1 MASLTIR
8 LPQGKVR
15 TVLLHKRITS
25 IGRSADND
33 VTLEDPSVP
42 DSALHV
48 LFDGARYQLGS
59 LGATFQVNGKKRDSA
74 VLATSD
80 VIRVGA
86 TELVFTREEAAPGPA
101 PVPSPL
107 LSLTHEAEPTA
118 DPDSTTREV
127 PGVVGRELLLLRRL
141 TAFSARVLGG
151 GASRDTLLEN
161 LLDEAIEVTRA
172 DKGFLILRDNGELRV
187 KVARNLSRE
196 NLEDAVER
204 VSDSIIE
211 KVVRTRQ
218 PLILSDALEDPE
230 FKASKSVVNLQM
242 LSVMCVPLVRD
253 DELFGVLYVGND
265 RLVNRFEPK
274 SLDMLTIFAAQALL
288 LIHNALLVN
297 DLKLDNTE
305 LRKRLDD
312 TRYGEIVG
320 ACQGMLDVYK
330 RIDKIAPT
338 DISVLITGETGTGKE
353 LIARELHRHSPRA
366 KGPFVTINCGAIPE
380 NLLESELFGHVRGA
394 FTGAVNTKV
403 GRFQAAIG
411 GTLFLDEIGEMPLQL
426 QVKLLRALQE
436 KVVYKVGDH
445 RGEPVDI
452 RVVTATNRVLEDEV
466 RKGTFREDLY
476 YRLNVV
482 TLKLPPLRERG
493 EDLFVLGKYFLQ
505 KYAKEFGAR
514 TRGFS
519 PSATVAM
526 KKYGWPGNI
535 RELENRIKKA
545 VVLSDKPLIGPDDLD
560 LKPEN
565 LEPVLPLAEARER
578 WQKQYIQEVYERNN
592 RNKTKTAK
600 DLGVDPRTIFRHF
613 EKLEADKS
621 GEPSPSAGDGDEE
634 LL

>member
-1 MASLTIR
+1 MASLSIR
-8 LPQGKVR
+8 TPDGKVR
-15 TVLLHKRITS
+15 TVPLHKRITS
-25 IGRSADND
+25 IGRSTDND
-33 VTLEDPSVP
+33 VALSDPSVP
-42 DSALHV
+42 DSALHL

-80 VIRVGA
+80 IIRVGA
-86 TELVFTREEAAPGPA
+86 TELVFTREDATHAPTPA
-101 PVPSPL
+101 PVAT
-107 LSLTHEAEPTA
+107 LSITHETEPAA
-118 DPDSTTREV
+118 DPDSTTRDM

-141 TAFSARVLGG
+141 TAFSERLLGSSG
-151 GASRDTLLEN
+151 RDTLLEQ

-172 DKGFLILRDNGELRV
+172 DKGFLILREDGELRV

-204 VSDSIIE
+204 VSDSIVE
-211 KVVRTRQ
+211 KVVRTRK
-218 PLILSDALEDPE
+218 PLILSDALDDPE

-242 LSVMCVPLVRD
+242 LSVMCVPLLRD
-253 DELFGVLYVGND
+253 GELFGVLYVGND

-288 LIHNALLVN
+288 LIQNALLVN
-297 DLKLDNTE
+297 GLKLDNTE
-305 LRKRLDD
+305 LRKRLED

-320 ACQGMLDVYK
+320 TCQGMIDVYK

-366 KGPFVTINCGAIPE
+366 KGPFITINCGAIPE

-452 RVVTATNRVLEDEV
+452 RVVAATNRVLEDEV
-466 RKGTFREDLY
+466 RKGGFREDLY

-482 TLKLPPLRERG
+482 TLKLPPLHERG

-505 KYAKEFGAR
+505 KYAKEFSSKVK
-514 TRGFS
+514 GFS

-526 KKYGWPGNI
+526 KKYAWPGNI

-545 VVLSDKPLIGPDDLD
+545 VVLADKPLLGADDLD

-613 EKLEADKS
+613 EKLEADKTGGPLPP
-621 GEPSPSAGDGDEE
+621 GEEGDEE

>member
-1 MASLTIR
+1 MASLTVR
-8 LPQGKVR
+8 SPEGKVR
-15 TVLLHKRITS
+15 TVPLHKRITS

-33 VTLEDPSVP
+33 VQLEDPSVP
-42 DSALHV
+42 ESALHV
-48 LFDGARYQLGS
+48 LFDGTRYQLGS
-59 LGATFQVNGKKRDSA
+59 LGAAFQVNGKKRDNH
-74 VLATSD
+74 VLASDD

-86 TELVFTREEAAPGPA
+86 TELVFAREDAAPKPPPTPA
-101 PVPSPL
+101 
-107 LSLTHEAEPTA
+107 LSVTHEATS
-118 DPDSTTREV
+118 DPDSHTRDM
-127 PGVVGRELLLLRRL
+127 PGVVGRELVLLRRL
-141 TAFSARVLGG
+141 TAFSERLLGTS
-151 GASRDTLLEN
+151 SRDELLEG

-172 DKGFLILRDNGELRV
+172 DKGFLILRENGELSV

-196 NLEDAVER
+196 NLEDATAR

-211 KVVRTRQ
+211 KVVRTRK
-218 PLILSDALEDPE
+218 PLILSDALDDPE
-230 FKASKSVVNLQM
+230 FKSSKSVVNLKL
-242 LSVMCVPLVRD
+242 LSVMCVPLVRN

-288 LIHNALLVN
+288 LIQNALLVN

-312 TRYGEIVG
+312 THYGEIVG
-320 ACQGMLDVYK
+320 ACQGMLDVYR

-353 LIARELHRHSPRA
+353 LIAREIHRHSPRA
-366 KGPFVTINCGAIPE
+366 KGPFITINCGAIPE

-403 GRFQAAIG
+403 GKFQAAIG

-452 RVVTATNRVLEDEV
+452 RVVAATNRVLEEEV

-505 KYAKEFGAR
+505 KYAKEFNSKAK
-514 TRGFS
+514 GFS

-545 VVLSDKPLIGPDDLD
+545 VVLADKPLLGPDDLD
-560 LKPEN
+560 LRPES
-565 LEPVLPLAEARER
+565 LEPVLPLSEARER

-613 EKLEADKS
+613 EKLEAEKNGGPLPP
-621 GEPSPSAGDGDEE
+621 GEDGDE

>member
-1 MASLTIR
+1 MASLTVR
-8 LPQGKVR
+8 SPEGKVR
-15 TVLLHKRITS
+15 TVPLHKRITS

-33 VTLEDPSVP
+33 VQLEDPSVP

-48 LFDGARYQLGS
+48 LFDGTRYQLGS
-59 LGATFQVNGKKRDSA
+59 LGASFQVNGKKRDNH
-74 VLATSD
+74 VLASDD

-86 TELVFTREEAAPGPA
+86 TELVFAREDVVQKPPPA
-101 PVPSPL
+101 PA
-107 LSLTHEAEPTA
+107 LSVTHEQTS
-118 DPDSTTREV
+118 DPDSHTRDM
-127 PGVVGRELLLLRRL
+127 PGVVGRELVLLRRL
-141 TAFSARVLGG
+141 TAFSERLLGSS
-151 GASRDTLLEN
+151 SRDELLESV
-161 LLDEAIEVTRA
+161 LDEAIEVTRA
-172 DKGFLILRDNGELRV
+172 DKGFLILRENGELAV

-196 NLEDAVER
+196 NIEDATAR

-211 KVVRTRQ
+211 KVVRSRK
-218 PLILSDALEDPE
+218 PLILSDALDDPE
-230 FKASKSVVNLQM
+230 FKSSKSVVNLKL
-242 LSVMCVPLVRD
+242 LSVMCVPLVRN

-288 LIHNALLVN
+288 LIQNALLVN

-312 TRYGEIVG
+312 THYGEIVG
-320 ACQGMLDVYK
+320 ACQGMLDVYR

-353 LIARELHRHSPRA
+353 LIAREIHRHSPRS
-366 KGPFVTINCGAIPE
+366 KGPFITINCGAIPE

-403 GRFQAAIG
+403 GKFQAAIG

-452 RVVTATNRVLEDEV
+452 RVVAATNRVLEEEV

-505 KYAKEFGAR
+505 KYSKEFNSKAK
-514 TRGFS
+514 GFS

-545 VVLSDKPLIGPDDLD
+545 VVLADKPLLGPDDLD
-560 LKPEN
+560 LRPES
-565 LEPVLPLAEARER
+565 LEPVLPLSDARER

-613 EKLEADKS
+613 EKLEAEKNGGPLPP
-621 GEPSPSAGDGDEE
+621 GEDGDE

>member
-1 MASLTIR
+1 MASLTVR
-8 LPQGKVR
+8 TPDGKVR
-15 TVLLHKRITS
+15 TVPLHKRITS

-33 VTLEDPSVP
+33 VQLEDPSVP
-42 DSALHV
+42 DSALHL
-48 LFDGARYQLGS
+48 LFDGTRYQLGS
-59 LGATFQVNGKKRDSA
+59 LGATFQVNGKKRDNH
-74 VLATSD
+74 VLASAD
-80 VIRVGA
+80 VIRVGG
-86 TELVFTREEAAPGPA
+86 TELVFAREDAAPARPA
-101 PVPSPL
+101 PAPTPAVSI
-107 LSLTHEAEPTA
+107 THDA
-118 DPDSTTREV
+118 DPDSHTRDM
-127 PGVVGRELLLLRRL
+127 PGVVGRELVLLRRL
-141 TAFSARVLGG
+141 TAFSERLLGSS
-151 GASRDTLLEN
+151 SRDELLES

-172 DKGFLILRDNGELRV
+172 DKGFLILWENGELRV

-196 NLEDAVER
+196 NIEDAMER

-211 KVVRTRQ
+211 KVVRSRK
-218 PLILSDALEDPE
+218 PLILSDALDDPE
-230 FKASKSVVNLQM
+230 FKSSKSVVSLKL
-242 LSVMCVPLVRD
+242 LSVMCVPLMRD

-288 LIHNALLVN
+288 LIQNALLVN

-320 ACQGMLDVYK
+320 TCQGMRDVYK

-353 LIARELHRHSPRA
+353 LIARELHRHSPRV

-394 FTGAVNTKV
+394 FTGAVNTKA
-403 GRFQAAIG
+403 GKFQAAIG

-452 RVVTATNRVLEDEV
+452 RVVAATNRVLEDEV
-466 RKGTFREDLY
+466 RKGAFREDLY

-505 KYAKEFGAR
+505 KYAREFGSKAK
-514 TRGFS
+514 GFS

-545 VVLSDKPLIGPDDLD
+545 VVLADKPLLGPDDLD
-560 LKPEN
+560 LRPES

-613 EKLEADKS
+613 EKLEAEKNGAPLPP
-621 GEPSPSAGDGDEE
+621 GEGEDEE